1 MIKRLNFQVLIKA
14 IEDCQLSTT
23 VLNDKRE
30 LIERLTEF
38 SGNNTTTIEQQILE
52 STDAD
57 LLLSV
62 LHSILFEYHVINGQL
77 VCPTT
82 SRTFAIKDGIPN
94 MLLHE
99 DEV

>member
-14 IEDCQLSTT
+14 IENCQLSTT
-23 VLNDKRE
+23 VLSDKRE
-30 LIERLTEF
+30 LIEKLTEF
-38 SGNNTTTIEQQILE
+38 SGNSTTTIEEQ
-52 STDAD
+52 
-57 LLLSV
+57 LLGSPDVDQLLAV
-62 LHSILFEYHVINGQL
+62 LHSILFEYHIINGQL

-82 SRTFAIKDGIPN
+82 GRTFAIKDGIPN